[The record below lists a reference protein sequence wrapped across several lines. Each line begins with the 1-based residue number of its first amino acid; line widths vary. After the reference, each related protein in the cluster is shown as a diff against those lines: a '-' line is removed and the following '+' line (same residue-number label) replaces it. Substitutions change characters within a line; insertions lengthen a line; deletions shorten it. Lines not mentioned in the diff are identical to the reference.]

1 MNDYH
6 YKQFADSLL
15 SLVPDFPMD
24 ADEIVRHIKT
34 KGVDSFIAVADGFD
48 PGISEVAEL
57 LIQHG
62 KGGAQHGKG

>member
-1 MNDYH
+1 LNDYH

-24 ADEIVRHIKT
+24 ADEIVRHIKI
-34 KGVDSFIAVADGFD
+34 KAFDSFIAVADGFD
-48 PGISEVAEL
+48 SEISEIAEL

-62 KGGAQHGKG
+62 KGGTPHGKR